1 MTDIPPL
8 GVYIHW
14 PYCARICPYCDFTVV
29 RDRGRVEEQR
39 ALVEAIGC
47 DLAAHAALTGPRRLT
62 SIFFG
67 GGTPSLMAPAFVAE
81 LIERICTLWTP
92 EPDLEISLEAN
103 PTDAEAERFAA
114 LADAGVNRLSL
125 GIQALDDAA
134 LAFLGRN
141 HDAGAARH
149 AAEIAASIFPRL
161 SLDLIYA
168 LPGQD
173 TAAWTQTLQEAVRL
187 GAEHISPY
195 QLTIEA
201 GTPFDRAVRRGR
213 FTPADPDLAAD
224 LYETTQEVLEGLGF
238 TAYEVS
244 NHARGDAARARHNL
258 IYWRGQDYVGV
269 GPGAHGRPPG
279 EIAGERLAVEADDTI
294 PGYIR
299 RVTETGRGWSIAETL
314 SPLQAAEER
323 LLMGLRIMD
332 GVPLAELT
340 AIAGF
345 DPTPFAEDGLI
356 RLDGDRVS
364 ATAKGRRVLDRLTLE
379 LLLSAR
385 PSIRAPGVASG
396 SGSV

>member
-1 MTDIPPL
+1 MSAAAPL

-29 RDRGRVEEQR
+29 RDRGRTEEQR
-39 ALVEAIGC
+39 ALVQAISH

-81 LIERICTLWTP
+81 LIARASTLWTP
-92 EPDLEISLEAN
+92 EPDVEISLEAN

-125 GIQALDDAA
+125 GVQALDDAA
-134 LAFLGRN
+134 LTFLGRT
-141 HDAGAARH
+141 HDAATARR
-149 AAEIAASIFPRL
+149 AAEIAVSVFPRL

-168 LPGQD
+168 LPGQNA
-173 TAAWTQTLQEAVRL
+173 AAWAKTLRDASSL
-187 GAEHISPY
+187 GAEHLSPY

-213 FTPADPDLAAD
+213 FQPADPDLAAD
-224 LYETTQEVLEGLGF
+224 LYETTQEVLEALGF

-244 NHARGDAARARHNL
+244 NHARGDAAHARHNL

-269 GPGAHGRPPG
+269 GPGAHGRLPG
-279 EIAGERLAVEADDTI
+279 ENPGERLAVEADDTI
-294 PGYIR
+294 AGYIR
-299 RVTETGRGWSIAETL
+299 RLAETGRGWSTVETL
-314 SPLQAAEER
+314 SPVQAAEER
-323 LLMGLRIMD
+323 LLMGLRITD
-332 GVPLAELT
+332 GVPLADLT
-340 AIAGF
+340 ALAGF
-345 DPTPFAEDGLI
+345 DARPFAEEGLV
-356 RLDGDRVS
+356 RLDGERVS

-379 LLLSAR
+379 LLR
-385 PSIRAPGVASG
+385 
-396 SGSV
+396 